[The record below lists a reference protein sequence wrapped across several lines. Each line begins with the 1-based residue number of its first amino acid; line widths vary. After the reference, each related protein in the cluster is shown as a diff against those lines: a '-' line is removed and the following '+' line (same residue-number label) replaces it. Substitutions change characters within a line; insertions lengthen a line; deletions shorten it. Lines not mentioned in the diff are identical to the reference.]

1 MFGSFSGNN
10 WQSGNEWGEQLLD
23 TVATQSIA
31 RMFSEC
37 ESIDVNIRCNPP
49 SKLLQGAIDGFK
61 MQGRNMVIR
70 QQFPIAEMSFETDA
84 VAIDPGSVIAGQLK
98 LKQPTQALARVV
110 LSEAGLTHSFK
121 ADLVQKRL
129 QNLDLDGLTGSWALS
144 LVSFED
150 VSMKLGADTNVT
162 IAATAKGPGC
172 PRLPLRF
179 STKVSVKRRRRI
191 EFGPPTIHLDHID
204 PQHHEDARSLIAA
217 MMLLLNDMVDLDRF
231 DLDGITLRLN
241 RLETEGSNLVFGGY
255 AQVEHFPRPGQSGK
269 SKRR

>member
-10 WQSGNEWGEQLLD
+10 WQSGNDWGENLLD
-23 TVATQSIA
+23 TVASQSIA
-31 RMFSEC
+31 RLFSEC
-37 ESIDVNIRCNPP
+37 EAIDVNIRCNPP
-49 SKLLQGAIDGFK
+49 SKMLQGAIDGFK

-70 QQFPIAEMSFETDA
+70 KQFPVAEMSFETDA
-84 VAIDPGSVIAGQLK
+84 VAIDPGSILAGQLK
-98 LKQPTQALARVV
+98 LKQPTQAIARVV
-110 LSEAGLTHSFK
+110 LSEAGLTQSFE
-121 ADLVQKRL
+121 ADLVKARL

-144 LVSFED
+144 LISFED

-172 PRLPLRF
+172 PKLPLKF
-179 STKVSVKRRRRI
+179 TTKVSVKRRRRV
-191 EFGPPTIHLDHID
+191 EFGTPTIHLDD
-204 PQHHEDARSLIAA
+204 VPAEHHKDATSLINA
-217 MMLLLNDMVDLDRF
+217 MMKLLNDMVDLDRF

-269 SKRR
+269 GKR